1 MGALS
6 AYREANPV
14 SSTFRPNIDQKADP
28 QYKRKAGPGKEFV
41 VKAGLSFTLDDAYQS
56 DHGEYKYI
64 DYQIA
69 FTNSPEF
76 ENATRFT
83 DIEREYTL
91 SLPET
96 EDRVR
101 QLAVLREQYV
111 GKSQPVK
118 LALFGKRFD
127 IVDVES

>member
-1 MGALS
+1 MGALT

-41 VKAGLSFTLDDAYQS
+41 VKAGLPFVLDDAYQS

-64 DYQIA
+64 DYQIT
-69 FTNSPEF
+69 FTDSPEF
-76 ENATRFT
+76 INAAKFT

-101 QLAVLREQYV
+101 QLALLREQYV
-111 GKSQPVK
+111 GKSEPLK
-118 LALFGKRFD
+118 LALFGKRYD
-127 IVDVES
+127 IVDVD